1 MSVDPESGTSAD
13 RWVEPQLEIDEESE
27 RGGQVRADKDIRVKG
42 RASRLAIGC
51 DPATRHPS
59 DSPALD
65 VIDFPLRCRAHAHP
79 DCRFRWARVTLDL
92 GSTPGASIRDLSPRN
107 EISDHPVKISTK
119 YHGGLSFAIT
129 AVPVHPDVTAERS
142 TEEDVYFPTIT
153 VSGVGFSYAIW
164 DFTAVGDAPLI
175 VDRELRLLATVPAA
189 AGEIPAR
196 VTLRALVTARGF
208 LGKIPLVG
216 RQNAV
221 IPLEERA

>member
-1 MSVDPESGTSAD
+1 MPGDPALATPGDQWA
-13 RWVEPQLEIDEESE
+13 EPQLEIDEGSE
-27 RGGQVRADKDIRVKG
+27 RGEPVSADTEIRVLA

-51 DPATRHPS
+51 DPAARQPS
-59 DSPALD
+59 GTPGLD
-65 VIDFPLRCRAHAHP
+65 VLDFPLRCRAHPHP

-92 GSTPGASIRDLSPRN
+92 GSTPGACIRDLSPRS
-107 EISDHPVKISTK
+107 EISDHPVKISTT

-129 AVPVHPDVTAERS
+129 AVPVHPDVTAERT
-142 TEEDVYFPTIT
+142 TEQDVYFPAIT
-153 VSGVGFSYAIW
+153 VSGAGFSYAIW

-175 VDRELRLLATVPAA
+175 VDRELRLLATVPASA
-189 AGEIPAR
+189 AEVPAR

-221 IPLEERA
+221 IPLA